1 MPVTAALYSP
11 RMMLRDTIAAIATA
25 PGRGG
30 VGIIRVSGADLLH
43 FASGLTLRRPVARR
57 ALFTQFLDAGGTAID
72 DGLLLYFTAPNS
84 YTGEDVL
91 ELQGHGGP
99 VVMHQLLQRCL
110 ELGARLARP
119 GEFTERAYLNGRMD
133 LAQAE
138 GVADLIEAST
148 TTAARA
154 ALHSLHGNFSKLI
167 QRLTDKIIALRMLLE
182 ATLDFPEE
190 EVEFLTAGKAAE
202 KLADIRDELSAT
214 LAATRQGSLLR
225 DGLRAV
231 LIGAPNVGK
240 SSLLNRFAGE
250 EVAIVTDTPGTT
262 RDALREQIDVDGM
275 PVHIIDTAGLRE
287 TRDAVEQIGID
298 RTWAMVDKADLALLV
313 CDARGGDDAAERAI
327 VARLP
332 PELPRIRIFNK
343 IDLAGRSPQKE
354 CGPGEERIWLSAKT
368 GAGLELLT
376 TAIRDHA
383 GWQPAEEG
391 LFTAR
396 ARHVEA
402 LQNAQRHLAKAA
414 KLTRQLELYA
424 EELRLAHEA
433 LGSITGEFTPDDL
446 LGEIFSR
453 FCIGK

>member
-1 MPVTAALYSP
+1 
-11 RMMLRDTIAAIATA
+11 MMRRDTIAAIATA

-30 VGIIRVSGADLLH
+30 VGIVRISGTGLLH
-43 FASGLTLRRPVARR
+43 FAAELTSRKPAPRR
-57 ALFTQFLDAGGTAID
+57 AVFTSFLDAAGAAID
-72 DGLLLYFTAPNS
+72 DGLLLYFAAPQS

-99 VVMHQLLQRCL
+99 VVMRQLLQRCL

-154 ALHSLHGNFSKLI
+154 ALRSLHGDFSKLI
-167 QRLTDKIIALRMLLE
+167 QGLTDKIIALRMLLE

-190 EVEFLTAGKAAE
+190 EVEFLTAGRAAE
-202 KLADIRDELSAT
+202 KLAKIREELAAT

-225 DGLRAV
+225 DGVQAV

-262 RDALREQIDVDGM
+262 RDALREQIDIDGM

-287 TRDAVEQIGID
+287 TTDVVEQIGID
-298 RTWAMVDKADLALLV
+298 RSWAMVQKADLALLV
-313 CDARGGDDAAERAI
+313 CDAREADDAAVQAI
-327 VARLP
+327 VELLP
-332 PELPRIRIFNK
+332 PDLPRIRIFNK
-343 IDLAGRSPQKE
+343 IDLAGQSPGQE
-354 CGPGEERIWLSAKT
+354 RCAGEERIWLSAKT
-368 GAGLELLT
+368 GAGLELLKK
-376 TAIRDHA
+376 AIWDQA
-383 GWQPAEEG
+383 GWQPSGEG

-402 LQNAQRHLAKAA
+402 LLNAQRHLAAA
-414 KLTRQLELYA
+414 AELTRQLELYA

-433 LGSITGEFTPDDL
+433 LGAITGEFTPDDL

>member
-1 MPVTAALYSP
+1 
-11 RMMLRDTIAAIATA
+11 MMRRDTIAAIATA

-30 VGIIRVSGADLLH
+30 VGIVRVSGTDLLP
-43 FASGLTLRRPVARR
+43 FAVELTSRKPAARR
-57 ALFTQFLDAGGTAID
+57 AVFTPFLDAAGAAID
-72 DGLLLYFTAPNS
+72 DGLLLYFAAPHS

-99 VVMHQLLQRCL
+99 VVMRQLLQRCL

-148 TTAARA
+148 ATAARA
-154 ALHSLHGNFSKLI
+154 ALRSLHGDFSKLI

-190 EVEFLTAGKAAE
+190 EVEFLTAGRAAE
-202 KLADIRDELSAT
+202 KLTEIREELATT

-225 DGLRAV
+225 DGVQAV

-240 SSLLNRFAGE
+240 SSLLNRFAGD

-262 RDALREQIDVDGM
+262 RDALREQIDIDGM

-287 TRDAVEQIGID
+287 TSDAVERIGID
-298 RTWAMVDKADLALLV
+298 RSWAMVQKADLALLV
-313 CDARGGDDAAERAI
+313 CDAREADDAAVQAI
-327 VARLP
+327 VERLP
-332 PELPRIRIFNK
+332 PDLPRIRVINK
-343 IDLAGRSPQKE
+343 IDLAGQAPGRERSA
-354 CGPGEERIWLSAKT
+354 GEERIRLSAKT
-368 GAGLELLT
+368 GAGLGLLKK
-376 TAIRDHA
+376 AIWDQA
-383 GWQPAEEG
+383 GWQPSEEG

-402 LQNAQRHLAKAA
+402 LLNAQRHLAAA
-414 KLTRQLELYA
+414 ADLTRQLELYA

-433 LGSITGEFTPDDL
+433 LGTITGEFTPDDL

>member
-1 MPVTAALYSP
+1 
-11 RMMLRDTIAAIATA
+11 MMRRDTIAAIATA

-30 VGIIRVSGADLLH
+30 VGIIRVSGAALLH
-43 FASGLTLRRPVARR
+43 FASGLTPRQPVERR
-57 ALFTQFLDAGGTAID
+57 AVFTSFLDAAGTPID
-72 DGLLLYFTAPNS
+72 DGLLLYFATPHS

-99 VVMHQLLQRCL
+99 VVMRRLLQRCL

-138 GVADLIEAST
+138 SVADLIEAST

-154 ALHSLHGNFSKLI
+154 ALRSLHGDFSKLI
-167 QRLTDKIIALRMLLE
+167 QILTDKIIALRMLLE

-190 EVEFLTAGKAAE
+190 EVEFLTAGRAAE
-202 KLADIRDELSAT
+202 KLAEIREELAAT

-225 DGLRAV
+225 DGVQAV

-240 SSLLNRFAGE
+240 SSLLNRFAGD

-262 RDALREQIDVDGM
+262 RDALREQIDIDGM

-287 TRDAVEQIGID
+287 TADAVERIGID
-298 RTWAMVDKADLALLV
+298 RTWAMVEKADLALLV

-327 VARLP
+327 VGRLP
-332 PELPRIRIFNK
+332 PDLPRIRVLNK
-343 IDLAGRSPQKE
+343 IDLIGHSPGRE
-354 CGPGEERIWLSAKT
+354 TGAGEERIWLSAKT
-368 GAGLELLT
+368 GAGLDLLKK
-376 TAIRDHA
+376 AIWDHA
-383 GWQPAEEG
+383 GWQPSGEG

-396 ARHVEA
+396 ARHIEA
-402 LQNAQRHLAKAA
+402 LQDAQRHLAAA
-414 KLTRQLELYA
+414 SDLTRQLELYA

-433 LGSITGEFTPDDL
+433 LGAITGEFTSDDL

>member
-1 MPVTAALYSP
+1 MT
-11 RMMLRDTIAAIATA
+11 RRDTIAAIATA

-30 VGIIRVSGADLLH
+30 VGIVRVSGADLLH
-43 FASGLTLRRPVARR
+43 FAAGLTSRKPVARH
-57 ALFTQFLDAGGTAID
+57 AVFTPFLDAAGAAID
-72 DGLLLYFTAPNS
+72 DGLMLYFAAPRS

-99 VVMHQLLQRCL
+99 VVMRQLLQRCL

-154 ALHSLHGNFSKLI
+154 ALRSLHGDFSKLI
-167 QRLTDKIIALRMLLE
+167 QRLTDKIITLRMLLE

-190 EVEFLTAGKAAE
+190 EVEFLTAGRAAE
-202 KLADIRDELSAT
+202 QLVAIREELATT
-214 LAATRQGSLLR
+214 LAASRQGSLLR
-225 DGLRAV
+225 DGVQAV

-240 SSLLNRFAGE
+240 SSLLNCFAGE
-250 EVAIVTDTPGTT
+250 DVAIVTDIPGTT
-262 RDALREQIDVDGM
+262 RDALRELIDIDGM
-275 PVHIIDTAGLRE
+275 PVHVIDTAGLRE
-287 TRDAVEQIGID
+287 TADAVERIGID
-298 RTWAMVDKADLALLV
+298 RSWSMVQKADLALLV
-313 CDARGGDDAAERAI
+313 CDAGEADDATVQAI
-327 VARLP
+327 VERLP
-332 PELPRIRIFNK
+332 AGLPRIRIFNK
-343 IDLAGRSPQKE
+343 IDLAGLAPGREHSR
-354 CGPGEERIWLSAKT
+354 GEERIWLSAKT
-368 GAGLELLT
+368 GAGLELLKK
-376 TAIRDHA
+376 AIWDQA
-383 GWQPAEEG
+383 GWQPSGEG

-396 ARHVEA
+396 ARHIEA
-402 LQNAQRHLAKAA
+402 LINAQRHLAAA
-414 KLTRQLELYA
+414 AELTRQLELYA

-433 LGSITGEFTPDDL
+433 LGAITGEFTPDDL

>member
-1 MPVTAALYSP
+1 
-11 RMMLRDTIAAIATA
+11 MMRRDTIAAIATA

-30 VGIIRVSGADLLH
+30 VGIVRVSGADLLL
-43 FASGLTLRRPVARR
+43 FASGLTPRLPVARR
-57 ALFTQFLDAGGTAID
+57 ALFTQFLDSGGTAID
-72 DGLLLYFTAPNS
+72 DGLLLYFAAPHS

-99 VVMHQLLQRCL
+99 VVMRQLLQRCL

-148 TTAARA
+148 TMAARA
-154 ALHSLHGNFSKLI
+154 ALRSLHGDFSKLI
-167 QRLTDKIIALRMLLE
+167 QRLTVRIIDLRMLLE

-190 EVEFLTAGKAAE
+190 EVEFLTAGRAAE
-202 KLADIRDELSAT
+202 KLAELREELVAT
-214 LAATRQGSLLR
+214 LKATRQGSLLR
-225 DGLRAV
+225 DGVQAV
-231 LIGAPNVGK
+231 LVGAPNVGK

-262 RDALREQIDVDGM
+262 RDALREQIDIDGM

-287 TRDAVEQIGID
+287 TTDAVERIGID
-298 RTWAMVDKADLALLV
+298 RSWAMVQKADLALLV
-313 CDARGGDDAAERAI
+313 CDAREAGDEAVQVI
-327 VARLP
+327 VGRLP
-332 PELPRIRIFNK
+332 PDLPRIRIFNK
-343 IDLAGRSPQKE
+343 IDLAGQAPRRERSA
-354 CGPGEERIWLSAKT
+354 GEERIWLSAKT
-368 GAGLELLT
+368 GAGLELLKK
-376 TAIRDHA
+376 AIWDKA
-383 GWQPAEEG
+383 GWQPSGEG

-396 ARHVEA
+396 ARHIET
-402 LQNAQRHLAKAA
+402 LLNAQRHLAAA
-414 KLTRQLELYA
+414 AELTGQLELYA

-433 LGSITGEFTPDDL
+433 LGAITGEFTPDDL